1 MKNMLGSEV
10 SYFMGIVGLGV
21 VGLGRMGRLYVDIIA
36 KFIDNAKLIGVTSR
50 TYSKAERIAKEYG
63 VKAYRSYDEMLRDP
77 QVNGVIIATPS
88 YMHAE
93 MIVRAAEEGKHVF
106 SEKPIDVNIDKAR
119 GAVKAVERHGVK
131 LLVGYMRRFDH
142 AYRRAKELIDED
154 SIGKPILY
162 IGISKDPEPPPEGW
176 LRDPKLSG
184 GLILDLMSHDFDLA
198 RWFLGSEVIEV
209 YAKGDVYIY
218 DYMKGLED
226 YDNVMATLKFSNGA
240 IAFIYGSRRSSYGY
254 DVRSEVHGTEGTI
267 FIGSEYNNSLRLG
280 RNGGIRFNGHLW
292 FQKRFFEAYV
302 EEVRHFVDLI
312 RRDLKPLVS
321 GEDALKALEIANA
334 VRRSIKEG
342 RPIRLS

>member
-10 SYFMGIVGLGV
+10 SYSMGNVGLGV

-36 KFIDNAKLIGVTSR
+36 KFIDGARLIGVTSR

-63 VKAYRSYDEMLRDP
+63 VKAYKSYDEMLRDP
-77 QVNGVIIATPS
+77 EVDGVIIATPS

-93 MIVRAAEEGKHVF
+93 MIIRAAEESKHVF
-106 SEKPIDVNIDKAR
+106 SEKPIDVDIDKAR
-119 GAVKAVERHGVK
+119 AAVKAVERYGVK
-131 LLVGYMRRFDH
+131 LLVGYMRRFDRI
-142 AYRRAKELIDED
+142 YRKAKELIDGGN
-154 SIGKPILY
+154 IGKPILY

-198 RWFLGSEVIEV
+198 RWFLGSEVVEV

-218 DYMKGLED
+218 DYMRELGD
-226 YDNVMATLKFSNGA
+226 YDNVMVTLKFSNGA
-240 IAFIYGSRRSSYGY
+240 IALIYGSRRSSYGY

-280 RNGGIRFNGHLW
+280 RNGSIRFHGHLW

-302 EEVRHFVDLI
+302 EEVKHFVDLI

-321 GEDALKALEIANA
+321 GMDALKALEMANA
-334 VRRSIKEG
+334 VRKSIKEDK
-342 RPIRLS
+342 PTRLS